1 MERTPR
7 EWLINYC
14 NETISNTK
22 YRCLK
27 HRQACQRCLDMLNK
41 EHIYFDEE
49 QADNVI
55 KFFTYLKHSKGV
67 MSGKPIILDGLSKF
81 IAYNIYGFKYK
92 KNDYRVFRKAFISMG
107 RKGQKS
113 QLQSGFALYE
123 MSVMATKW
131 NTMNYCTCAGITRK
145 QSKVIFEE
153 CQLMLRGS
161 ILASKFKITRDSITH
176 IKTMSRLEALSKEAK
191 KDGEGTN
198 VQLAIIDEY
207 KDHEDSMFYEIAETG
222 QRALPH
228 IKIFN

>member
-27 HRQACQRCLDMLNK
+27 HRQACQRCLDMLKK

-92 KNDYRVFRKAFISMG
+92 KNDYRVFRC
-107 RKGQKS
+107 
-113 QLQSGFALYE
+113 
-123 MSVMATKW
+123 V
-131 NTMNYCTCAGITRK
+131 
-145 QSKVIFEE
+145 
-153 CQLMLRGS
+153 
-161 ILASKFKITRDSITH
+161 
-176 IKTMSRLEALSKEAK
+176 
-191 KDGEGTN
+191 
-198 VQLAIIDEY
+198 
-207 KDHEDSMFYEIAETG
+207 
-222 QRALPH
+222 
-228 IKIFN
+228 